1 MFDVKEKFEELKDY
15 VTENTEQVIYA
26 VYVAFMAGLSIWSI
40 KWFLKCNTML
50 NNIQD
55 IRDSVVR

>member
-15 VTENTEQVIYA
+15 ITENTEQAIYA

-40 KWFLKCNTML
+40 KWIRKFNRMF

>member
-15 VTENTEQVIYA
+15 ITENTEQAIYA

-40 KWFLKCNTML
+40 KWIWKFNRMF

>member
-15 VTENTEQVIYA
+15 VTENTEQAIYA
-26 VYVAFMAGLSIWSI
+26 VYIAFMAGLSIWSI
-40 KWFLKCNTML
+40 KCIWKFNRMF
-50 NNIQD
+50 NDIQD